1 MTQIGILQEGLRRK
15 KKDIMY
21 ETSDGSCGCTFARQ
35 EEGREGKGNGAVFH
49 ACCVAEEDLMAL
61 EVPCRRA

>member
-1 MTQIGILQEGLRRK
+1 LRRK